1 MGTVEKDVI
10 MRRGNVVSIKGNA
23 TKDVEIRRT
32 SSGANMC
39 AWCIAW
45 NDSRKGKDGE
55 WVDIPNFFGGHLEQR
70 SWEKDGRKY
79 SKVVIRVDDPV
90 SGLMLEAKQAKQ
102 AETVTAFEYDIPF

>member
-1 MGTVEKDVI
+1 
-10 MRRGNVVSIKGNA
+10 
-23 TKDVEIRRT
+23 
-32 SSGANMC
+32 MC
-39 AWCIAW
+39 TWCIAW

-55 WVDIPNFFGGHLEQR
+55 WVDIPNFFDVECWASDNQVKFLEGIKKGTRCAIIGGHLEQR